1 MFANTRFLDMLV
13 IIQTIQH
20 TKKTILFWKN
30 ISKNLIIAVTH
41 APFVLISIKTIKY

>member
-20 TKKTILFWKN
+20 KKMFSEKK
-30 ISKNLIIAVTH
+30 SRNLIIAVTH